1 MSDSST
7 DKAIGKIA
15 IAALVVSSIC
25 IPVRAD
31 PIGDRTG
38 ACCLPDGSCIVVTGT
53 RCQTRGGTYQGD
65 GIACDGAD
73 CAVLGACCIPFGIC
87 EVATIQ
93 VCFGDLGGVI
103 WAPGQNCGTFN
114 CPPLGACC
122 KPDGT
127 CQVAAQSSCEI
138 TFGGSYQG
146 DGVECQEAR
155 CAPPCPADFDGSGDV
170 GVTDLVSIVEAWGPC
185 AACPEDLDG
194 SGDVGVTDLVALLV
208 AWGDCP
214 SWCGSEARLCTS
226 SRTAA
231 DRGRSPCKRLCFD
244 SRRNAGGRRHVR
256 HLP

>member
-1 MSDSST
+1 MLFARWFMHRRNGNAVPDSRRHVP
-7 DKAIGKIA
+7 GRWHR
-15 IAALVVSSIC
+15 
-25 IPVRAD
+25 VRWRRLCSPRSMLHSA
-31 PIGDRTG
+31 
-38 ACCLPDGSCIVVTGT
+38 
-53 RCQTRGGTYQGD
+53 
-65 GIACDGAD
+65 
-73 CAVLGACCIPFGIC
+73 FGMC